1 MAEQTVLTSIDI
13 DMSKA
18 LQDAQSLKQTINL
31 LNKEIKDAKEKGGD
45 TSAEYIKLSSSLK
58 VVQAEYNTQTKL
70 IGKIVEAET
79 TEANTLKQVKAE
91 LAAVTIEWNK
101 STKIS
106 GENSEATKKLSARKL
121 ELTEALKREEKATG
135 DARRNVGNYT
145 EAMQGLPGPIGNAAN
160 SVQTLGKAFK
170 ALLANPVVLV
180 IGAIVGALA
189 GLYKAFTSTDSGAT
203 EMVARMEQV
212 KAIFDVVRQR
222 AVALLGAFKSL
233 FSGDFKKAGEEFKE
247 TFRGIG
253 EQINQA
259 AEAAYNYQYA
269 LDAIEDSQNNFIS
282 RQAEI
287 RNQIAKLEYTA
298 QDRSKSTTERKKALE
313 EAIALSEEEVA
324 VQKDLNKK
332 KLDEEA
338 KYLAEKAGL
347 RGEDVIAFIRM
358 TDEEQANASESLKT
372 LRNNNED
379 KFKEIEQYYADW
391 LNADTRFFEENKRN
405 ISKYSSLQAE
415 LQKEQA
421 AAAAENAVQV
431 MRDELDAFLA
441 GSVEL
446 QSIQEDI
453 TSKTDELFGTSLAN
467 RLEAARIYEENRI
480 ADLESTLFGELELRR
495 QVMAQQEQE
504 EIAHAEKVG
513 ADTKLIEKKYAKAKI
528 ELARAERDAKLN
540 LAADFANNIATIAGE
555 NTAVGKAAAVAA
567 TAISTFQAAT
577 SSYASLASIPIVGP
591 VLGAAAAAAA
601 VVAGLANVK
610 KILSVKS
617 GLPGEGSVSAP
628 GISGGSEPTPV
639 ATINPEIGAGII
651 SRDTAEITQAAQSSG
666 QVPVLVVEE
675 VTAKQG
681 IQESQQ
687 KSAVI

>member
-79 TEANTLKQVKAE
+79 AEANTLKQVKAE

-106 GENSEATKKLSARKL
+106 GENSEATKKLAARKL
-121 ELTEALKREEKATG
+121 ELTEVLKREEKATG
-135 DARRNVGNYT
+135 DARRNVGNYK

-233 FSGDFKKAGEEFKE
+233 FSGDFKKAGEEFKA
-247 TFRGIG
+247 TFKGIG

-259 AEAAYNYQYA
+259 TEAAYNYQYA

-358 TDEEQANASESLKT
+358 TDEEQANANESLKT

-628 GISGGSEPTPV
+628 GISGGSEPAPV

-651 SRDTAEITQAAQSSG
+651 SRDTAEITQAAQPSG

-681 IQESQQ
+681 VQESQQ